1 MEHELNCEDQNP
13 SEVTEA
19 VEGTHEMFVS
29 DEADRN
35 KGQRVTE
42 LASECHNTANDDV
55 ELDCL
60 SQLNRNEPAPEE
72 QNTAILKLG
81 AQEARLRSTQRRY

>member
-1 MEHELNCEDQNP
+1 
-13 SEVTEA
+13 
-19 VEGTHEMFVS
+19 MFVS

-60 SQLNRNEPAPEE
+60 SQLNRNEPAPGNMEHE
-72 QNTAILKLG
+72 LNCADLSAKPKKSRIQPFLSWVRK
-81 AQEARLRSTQRRY
+81 RLACVPRKDATN